1 MLKTVLKI
9 NINQQYKKIVT
20 DFKSI
25 VLNLNEDYKFKQP
38 KKPYINQQQTN
49 LSDGTVLCFEQFLVV
64 SFGAE
69 RDKGS
74 CCHVSPISSDLLRGL
89 LTVLLT

>member
-49 LSDGTVLCFEQFLVV
+49 LSDGSVLRLEQFLVV
-64 SFGAE
+64 GFGAE

-74 CCHVSPISSDLLRGL
+74 CGHVAPVTLHLFRGL
-89 LTVLLT
+89 PTVLWR